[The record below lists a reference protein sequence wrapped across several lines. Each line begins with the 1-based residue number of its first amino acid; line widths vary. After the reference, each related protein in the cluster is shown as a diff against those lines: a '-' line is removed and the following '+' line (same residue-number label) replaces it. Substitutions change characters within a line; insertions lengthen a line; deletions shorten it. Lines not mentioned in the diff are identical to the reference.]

1 MARTRT
7 QIRQLIVVQLGLP
20 FVEGTSNAGA
30 GSVTTLVHLPE
41 LAQFRDDALIGSWI
55 YVSDGLDAD
64 INLRDLQ
71 IVDSVQSTG
80 TLTFIPEIAAE
91 AGIRGRTYE
100 ILPFSATAI
109 HQSIE
114 NSLDQLYDMGL
125 LVREFTFRGIVVGS
139 PLYNANFELW
149 STTTTVD
156 GWGGDSGS
164 AGVTQTRE
172 RSSEHLAGSETTMG
186 LVSNSGSEG
195 RLILADPWK
204 RYLWDMK
211 GNNIKFYCW
220 VKSAYSSH
228 ARIGIS
234 NGSSIAYSD
243 YHSGDGDWNLLMAEY
258 SSSLSDTSLFPCLA
272 VADTNTSYFSDC
284 WMQGGGDIT
293 EYPWPIALA
302 PDGPNAM
309 SLVGQGV
316 NTNDEV
322 GNMKQLGRRQTI
334 NNWQYVLDH
343 TYSFP
348 SATSLQR
355 GTLILPSG
363 LPHGDRMLMQCTGPF
378 TLPTADSEAVEVT
391 LPESLMLAK
400 MAARSLLERRLLQL
414 PLSTRRVYEDMMQR
428 LASDVGALSSGHGQ
442 SSDVISFGPVMR

>member
-20 FVEGTSNAGA
+20 FVEGTSTG
-30 GSVTTLVHLPE
+30 GTLSTLIDTPD
-41 LAQFRDDALIGSWI
+41 LKQFRDDALIGSWV
-55 YVSDGLDAD
+55 YVSDGTDSD
-64 INLRDLQ
+64 VGLRDLQ
-71 IVDSVQSTG
+71 ITDSVQSTG
-80 TLTFIPEIAAE
+80 TLTFIPPVTEL
-91 AGIRGRTYE
+91 AGIQGRTYE
-100 ILPFSATAI
+100 ILPFSSTAI

-139 PLYNANFELW
+139 PIYNANFELW
-149 STTTTVD
+149 STTATVD
-156 GWGGDSGS
+156 GWGGAG

-172 RSSEHLAGSETTMG
+172 RSAEHLAGSETTMG

-195 RLILADPWK
+195 RLVLADPWK

-234 NGSSIAYSD
+234 NGSSITYSD

-258 SSSLSDTSLFPCLA
+258 SSSLSDTDLFPCLA
-272 VADTNTSYFSDC
+272 VADTNSAYFADS
-284 WMQGGGDIT
+284 WIQGGGDIT
-293 EYPWPIALA
+293 EYPWPITLA

-309 SLVGQGV
+309 ALVGQGV
-316 NTNDEV
+316 NTNDSIAS
-322 GNMKQLGRRQTI
+322 MKQLGRRQTI
-334 NNWQYVLDH
+334 NNWQYILDH

-355 GTLILPSG
+355 GTLILPQG

-414 PLSTRRVYEDMMQR
+414 PMSTRRVYEDMMAR

>member
-20 FVEGTSNAGA
+20 FVEGTSAS
-30 GSVTTLVHLPE
+30 GSGTATTLIDTPD

-55 YVSDGLDAD
+55 YVTDGSP
-64 INLRDLQ
+64 NFRDLQ
-71 IVDSVQSTG
+71 IVDSAQSTG
-80 TLTFIPEIAAE
+80 TLTFIPALSESTMTQ
-91 AGIRGRTYE
+91 GRTYE

-156 GWGGDSGS
+156 GWGGEG

-172 RSSEHLAGSETTMG
+172 RNSANIAGSETSMG

-195 RLILADPWK
+195 RLTLSDPWR

-211 GNNIKFYCW
+211 GQNIKFYCW
-220 VKSAYSSH
+220 VKSSTSSH

-234 NGSSIAYSD
+234 NGSSITYSD
-243 YHSGDGDWNLLMAEY
+243 YHSGDGDWNLLEVEY
-258 SSSLSDTSLFPCLA
+258 SSGLSDTSLYPCLV
-272 VADTNTSYFSDC
+272 VANTATAYFSDS

-309 SLVGQGV
+309 AIVGQNV
-316 NTNDEV
+316 NNTDAV
-322 GNMKQLGRRQTI
+322 ANMKQLGRRQTI

-355 GTLILPSG
+355 GTLILPLG
-363 LPHGDRMLMQCTGPF
+363 LHQGDRMLMQCTGPF
-378 TLPTADSEAVEVT
+378 TLPTSDQEAVEVT

-442 SSDVISFGPVMR
+442 SSDVVSFGPAMR

>member
-20 FVEGTSNAGA
+20 FVEGTSTG
-30 GSVTTLVHLPE
+30 GTLSTLIHSPDLK
-41 LAQFRDDALIGSWI
+41 QFRDDALIGSWL
-55 YVSDGLDAD
+55 YVSDGTDSD
-64 INLRDLQ
+64 VGLRDLQ
-71 IVDSVQSTG
+71 ITDSAQSTG
-80 TLTFIPEIAAE
+80 TITFIPPVAE
-91 AGIRGRTYE
+91 LAGIQGRTYE
-100 ILPFSATAI
+100 ILPFSSTAI

-156 GWGGDSGS
+156 GWGGAG

-186 LVSNSGSEG
+186 LISNSADTEG
-195 RLILADPWK
+195 QLALFDPWK

-220 VKSAYSSH
+220 VKSEYSNH
-228 ARIGIS
+228 ARIGIN
-234 NGSSIAYSD
+234 NGSSITYSD

-258 SSSLSDTSLFPCLA
+258 SSSLSDTDLFPCLA
-272 VADTNTSYFSDC
+272 VANPDSAYFADS
-284 WMQGGGDIT
+284 WVQGGGDIT

-316 NTNDEV
+316 NTNDAIAS
-322 GNMKQLGRRQTI
+322 MKQLGRRQTI
-334 NNWQYVLDH
+334 NDWQYILDH

-414 PLSTRRVYEDMMQR
+414 PMSTRRVYEDMMQR

-442 SSDVISFGPVMR
+442 SSDVVSFGPVMR

>member
-20 FVEGTSNAGA
+20 FVEGTSAS
-30 GSVTTLVHLPE
+30 GSGTATTLIDTPD

-55 YVSDGLDAD
+55 YVTDGSP
-64 INLRDLQ
+64 NFRDLQ
-71 IVDSVQSTG
+71 IVDSAQSTG
-80 TLTFIPEIAAE
+80 TLTFIPALDESDMTQ
-91 AGIRGRTYE
+91 GRTYE

-156 GWGGDSGS
+156 GWGGEG

-172 RSSEHLAGSETTMG
+172 RNSANIAGSETSMG

-195 RLILADPWK
+195 RLTLSDPWR

-211 GNNIKFYCW
+211 GQNIKFYCW
-220 VKSAYSSH
+220 VKSSTSSH

-234 NGSSIAYSD
+234 NGSSITYSD
-243 YHSGDGDWNLLMAEY
+243 YHSGDGDWNLLEVEY
-258 SSSLSDTSLFPCLA
+258 SSGLSDTSLYPCLV
-272 VADTNTSYFSDC
+272 VANTATAYFSDS

-309 SLVGQGV
+309 AIVGQNV
-316 NTNDEV
+316 NNTDAV
-322 GNMKQLGRRQTI
+322 ANMKQLGRRQTI

-355 GTLILPSG
+355 GTLILPLG
-363 LPHGDRMLMQCTGPF
+363 LHQGDRMLMQCTGPF
-378 TLPTADSEAVEVT
+378 TLPTSDQEAVEVT

-442 SSDVISFGPVMR
+442 SSDVVSFGPAMR

>member
-20 FVEGTSNAGA
+20 FVEGTTNSGD
-30 GSVTTLVHLPE
+30 GTTSTLVDTPDLS
-41 LAQFRDDALIGSWI
+41 QFRDDALIGSWV
-55 YVSDGLDAD
+55 YVSDGAD
-64 INLRDLQ
+64 SDVGLRDLQ
-71 IVDSVQSTG
+71 ITDSVQSTG
-80 TLTFIPEIAAE
+80 TLTFIPNVTNTT
-91 AGIRGRTYE
+91 GIRGRTYE
-100 ILPFSATAI
+100 ILPFSSTAI

-139 PLYNANFELW
+139 PIYNANFELW

-156 GWGGDSGS
+156 GWGGAG
-164 AGVTQTRE
+164 AGVTQARE
-172 RSSEHLAGSETTMG
+172 RNSAHIAGSETSMK

-195 RLILADPWK
+195 RLVLSEPWK

-211 GNNIKFYCW
+211 GNNLKFYCW
-220 VKSAYSSH
+220 VKSDTSSH

-234 NGSSIAYSD
+234 NGSSVTYSD
-243 YHSGDGDWNLLMAEY
+243 YHSGDGDWNLLMVEY
-258 SSSLSDTSLFPCLA
+258 SSALSDTDLFPCLV
-272 VADTNTSYFSDC
+272 VANTDAAYFSDC
-284 WMQGGGDIT
+284 WIQGAGDIT
-293 EYPWPIALA
+293 EYPWPIVLA

-309 SLVGQGV
+309 AIASQNVNDTDALGSL
-316 NTNDEV
+316 
-322 GNMKQLGRRQTI
+322 KQLGRRQTV
-334 NNWQYVLDH
+334 NNWQYILDH

-355 GTLILPSG
+355 GTLILPLG
-363 LPHGDRMLMQCTGPF
+363 LPHGERMLMQCTGPF

>member
-20 FVEGTSNAGA
+20 FVEGTSAS
-30 GSVTTLVHLPE
+30 GSGTATTLIDTPD

-55 YVSDGLDAD
+55 YVTDGSP
-64 INLRDLQ
+64 NFRDLQ
-71 IVDSVQSTG
+71 IVDSAQSTG
-80 TLTFIPEIAAE
+80 TLTFIPALS
-91 AGIRGRTYE
+91 GSTMTQGRTYE

-139 PLYNANFELW
+139 PVYNANFELW

-156 GWGGDSGS
+156 GWGGEG

-172 RSSEHLAGSETTMG
+172 RNSANIAGSETSMG

-195 RLILADPWK
+195 RLTLSDPWR

-211 GNNIKFYCW
+211 GHTVKFYCW
-220 VKSAYSSH
+220 VKSSTSSH

-234 NGSSIAYSD
+234 NGSSITYSD
-243 YHSGDGDWNLLMAEY
+243 YHSGDGDWNLLEVEY
-258 SSSLSDTSLFPCLA
+258 SSERSDTSLFPCLV
-272 VADTNTSYFSDC
+272 VANTATAYFSDS

-309 SLVGQGV
+309 SVVGQSV
-316 NTNDEV
+316 NTVDSV
-322 GNMKQLGRRQTI
+322 ANMKQLGRRHPI

-355 GTLILPSG
+355 GTLILPIG
-363 LPHGDRMLMQCTGPF
+363 LPQGDRMLMQCTGPF
-378 TLPTADSEAVEVT
+378 TLPTSDQESVEVT

-428 LASDVGALSSGHGQ
+428 LAGDVGALSSGHGQ
-442 SSDVISFGPVMR
+442 SSDVVSFGPAMY

>member
-20 FVEGTSNAGA
+20 FVEGTSTG
-30 GSVTTLVHLPE
+30 GTLSTLIHSPDLK
-41 LAQFRDDALIGSWI
+41 QFRDDALIGSWL
-55 YVSDGLDAD
+55 YVSDGTDSD
-64 INLRDLQ
+64 VGLRDLQ
-71 IVDSVQSTG
+71 ITDSAQSTG
-80 TLTFIPEIAAE
+80 TITFIPPVAE
-91 AGIRGRTYE
+91 LAGIQGRTYE
-100 ILPFSATAI
+100 ILPFSSTAI

-156 GWGGDSGS
+156 GWGGAGE
-164 AGVTQTRE
+164 GVTQTRE
-172 RSSEHLAGSETTMG
+172 RSSEHLAGSETSMG
-186 LVSNSGSEG
+186 LVSNDDAEG
-195 RLILADPWK
+195 RLVLADPWK

-220 VKSAYSSH
+220 VMSAYSSH

-234 NGSSIAYSD
+234 NGSSITYSD

-258 SSSLSDTSLFPCLA
+258 SSSLSDTDLFPCLA
-272 VADTNTSYFSDC
+272 VADTNSAYFADS
-284 WMQGGGDIT
+284 WVQGGGDIT

-316 NTNDEV
+316 NTNDAIAS
-322 GNMKQLGRRQTI
+322 MKQLGRRQTI
-334 NNWQYVLDH
+334 NDWQYILDH

-355 GTLILPSG
+355 GTLILPLG

-414 PLSTRRVYEDMMQR
+414 PMSTRRVYEDMMQR

-442 SSDVISFGPVMR
+442 SSDVVSFGPAMR

>member
-7 QIRQLIVVQLGLP
+7 HIRQLIVLQLGLP
-20 FVEGTSNAGA
+20 FVEGTSTG
-30 GSVTTLVHLPE
+30 GTLSTLIDTPD
-41 LAQFRDDALIGSWI
+41 LKQFRDDALIGSWV
-55 YVSDGLDAD
+55 YVSDGTDSD
-64 INLRDLQ
+64 VGLRDLQ
-71 IVDSVQSTG
+71 ITDSAQSTG
-80 TLTFIPEIAAE
+80 TITFIPPVAE
-91 AGIRGRTYE
+91 LAGIQGRTYE
-100 ILPFSATAI
+100 ILPFSSTAI

-139 PLYNANFELW
+139 PVYNANFELW

-156 GWGGDSGS
+156 GWGGAGE
-164 AGVTQTRE
+164 GVTQTRE
-172 RSSEHLAGSETTMG
+172 RSAQHLAGSETTMG
-186 LVSNSGSEG
+186 LVSNDAAEG
-195 RLILADPWK
+195 RLVLADPWK

-234 NGSSIAYSD
+234 NGSSITYSD

-258 SSSLSDTSLFPCLA
+258 SSARSDTDLFPCLA
-272 VADTNTSYFSDC
+272 VADTRSGYFADS

-293 EYPWPIALA
+293 EYPWPITLA

-309 SLVGQGV
+309 SVV
-316 NTNDEV
+316 
-322 GNMKQLGRRQTI
+322 
-334 NNWQYVLDH
+334 
-343 TYSFP
+343 YSFP
-348 SATSLQR
+348 SATSIQR
-355 GTLILPSG
+355 GTLILPLG

-378 TLPTADSEAVEVT
+378 TLPTSDQEAVEVT

-442 SSDVISFGPVMR
+442 SSDVVSFGPAMR

>member
-20 FVEGTSNAGA
+20 FVEGTSTG
-30 GSVTTLVHLPE
+30 GTLSTLIHSPDLK
-41 LAQFRDDALIGSWI
+41 QFRDDALIGSWL
-55 YVSDGLDAD
+55 YVSDGTDSD
-64 INLRDLQ
+64 VGLRDLQ
-71 IVDSVQSTG
+71 ITDSAQSTG
-80 TLTFIPEIAAE
+80 TITFIPPVAE
-91 AGIRGRTYE
+91 LAGIQGRTYE
-100 ILPFSATAI
+100 ILPFSSTAI

-156 GWGGDSGS
+156 GWGGAG

-172 RSSEHLAGSETTMG
+172 RNSEHLAGSETTMG
-186 LVSNSGSEG
+186 LISNSADTEG
-195 RLILADPWK
+195 RLALSDPWK

-220 VKSAYSSH
+220 VKSEYSSH

-234 NGSSIAYSD
+234 NGSSITYSD

-258 SSSLSDTSLFPCLA
+258 SSSLSDTDLFPCLA
-272 VADTNTSYFSDC
+272 VANPDSAYFADS
-284 WMQGGGDIT
+284 WVQGGGDIT

-316 NTNDEV
+316 NTNDAIAS
-322 GNMKQLGRRQTI
+322 MKQLGRRQTI
-334 NNWQYVLDH
+334 NDWQYILDH

-378 TLPTADSEAVEVT
+378 TLPTPTADTEAVEVT

-414 PLSTRRVYEDMMQR
+414 PMSTRRVYEDMMQR

>member
-20 FVEGTSNAGA
+20 FVEGTSTPGA
-30 GSVTTLVHLPE
+30 GTATTLIHTPD
-41 LAQFRDDALIGSWI
+41 LAQFRDDALIGSWV
-55 YVSDGLDAD
+55 YVTDGSP
-64 INLRDLQ
+64 NFRDLQ
-71 IVDSVQSTG
+71 IVDSAQSTG
-80 TLTFIPEIAAE
+80 TITFIPEISTV
-91 AGIRGRTYE
+91 AGIQGRTYE

-149 STTTTVD
+149 STTVTVD
-156 GWGGDSGS
+156 GWGGDG

-172 RSSEHLAGSETTMG
+172 RSDEHLAGSETTMG
-186 LVSNSGSEG
+186 LVSNSGSVEG
-195 RLILADPWK
+195 RLTLSDPWR

-211 GNNIKFYCW
+211 GSSIKFYCW

-234 NGSSIAYSD
+234 NGSSITYSD

-258 SSSLSDTSLFPCLA
+258 SSSLSDTALFPCLA
-272 VADTNTSYFSDC
+272 VANTNSAYFADS

-293 EYPWPIALA
+293 EYPWPITLA

-309 SLVGQGV
+309 ALVGQGV
-316 NTNDEV
+316 NTNDAIAS
-322 GNMKQLGRRQTI
+322 MKQLGRRQTV

-348 SATSLQR
+348 SATSIQR
-355 GTLILPSG
+355 GTLILPLG

-378 TLPTADSEAVEVT
+378 TLPTSDQEAVEVT

-442 SSDVISFGPVMR
+442 SSDVVSFGPAMS

>member
-20 FVEGTSNAGA
+20 FVEGTTNPGA
-30 GSVTTLVHLPE
+30 GSVTTLVDTPDLS
-41 LAQFRDDALIGSWI
+41 QFRDDALIGSWI
-55 YVSDGLDAD
+55 YVSDGDDAD

-71 IVDSVQSTG
+71 IIDSVQSTG

-139 PLYNANFELW
+139 PIYNANFELW
-149 STTTTVD
+149 STTATVD
-156 GWGGDSGS
+156 GWGGDG
-164 AGVTQTRE
+164 AGVTQVRE
-172 RSSEHLAGSETTMG
+172 RDSGHIAGSETSMK
-186 LVSNSGSEG
+186 LVSNSGSTEG
-195 RLILADPWK
+195 QLALSDPWK

-211 GNNIKFYCW
+211 GHSINFYCW
-220 VKSAYSSH
+220 VKSDYASH
-228 ARIGIS
+228 ARIGIN
-234 NGSSIAYSD
+234 NGSSITYSD
-243 YHSGDGDWNLLMAEY
+243 YHSGDGDWNLLKVEY
-258 SSSLSDTSLFPCLA
+258 ASAVSDTDLFPCLA
-272 VADTNTSYFSDC
+272 VANTNAAYFADC
-284 WMQGGGDIT
+284 WVQGGGDIT
-293 EYPWPIALA
+293 EYPWPIVLA

-309 SLVGQGV
+309 ALVGQGV
-316 NTNDEV
+316 NNTDAV
-322 GNMKQLGRRQTI
+322 GSMKQLGRRQTI
-334 NNWQYVLDH
+334 NNWQYILDH

-348 SATSLQR
+348 SATSVQR
-355 GTLILPSG
+355 GTLILPQG
-363 LPHGDRMLMQCTGPF
+363 LPQGDRMLMQCTGPF
-378 TLPTADSEAVEVT
+378 TLPTSDQEAVEVT

>member
-20 FVEGTSNAGA
+20 FVEGTSTG
-30 GSVTTLVHLPE
+30 GTLSTLIHSPDLK
-41 LAQFRDDALIGSWI
+41 QFRDDALIGSWL
-55 YVSDGLDAD
+55 YVSDGTDSD
-64 INLRDLQ
+64 VGLRDLQ
-71 IVDSVQSTG
+71 ITDSAQSTG
-80 TLTFIPEIAAE
+80 TITFIPPVAE
-91 AGIRGRTYE
+91 LAGIQGRTYE
-100 ILPFSATAI
+100 ILPFSSTAI

-156 GWGGDSGS
+156 GWGGAGE
-164 AGVTQTRE
+164 GVTQTRE
-172 RSSEHLAGSETTMG
+172 RSSEHLAGSETSMG
-186 LVSNSGSEG
+186 LVSNDDAEG
-195 RLILADPWK
+195 RLVLADPWK

-234 NGSSIAYSD
+234 NGSSITYSD

-258 SSSLSDTSLFPCLA
+258 SSSLSDTDLFPCLA
-272 VADTNTSYFSDC
+272 VADTNSAYFADS
-284 WMQGGGDIT
+284 WVQGGGDIT

-316 NTNDEV
+316 NTNDAIAS
-322 GNMKQLGRRQTI
+322 MKQLGRRQTI
-334 NNWQYVLDH
+334 NDWQYILDH

-355 GTLILPSG
+355 GTLILPLG

-414 PLSTRRVYEDMMQR
+414 PMSTRRVYEDMMQR

-442 SSDVISFGPVMR
+442 SSDVVSFGPVMR

>member
-20 FVEGTSNAGA
+20 FVEGTSAS
-30 GSVTTLVHLPE
+30 GSGTATTLIDTPD

-55 YVSDGLDAD
+55 YVTDGSP
-64 INLRDLQ
+64 NFRDLQ
-71 IVDSVQSTG
+71 IVDSAQSTG
-80 TLTFIPEIAAE
+80 TLTFIPALDESDMTQ
-91 AGIRGRTYE
+91 GRTYE

-156 GWGGDSGS
+156 GWGGEG

-172 RSSEHLAGSETTMG
+172 RNSANIAGSETSMG

-195 RLILADPWK
+195 RLTLSDPWR

-211 GNNIKFYCW
+211 GQNIKFYCW
-220 VKSAYSSH
+220 VKSSTSSH

-234 NGSSIAYSD
+234 NGSSVTYSD
-243 YHSGDGDWNLLMAEY
+243 YHSGDGDWNLLEVEY
-258 SSSLSDTSLFPCLA
+258 SSGLSDTSLYPCLV
-272 VADTNTSYFSDC
+272 VANTATAYFSDS

-309 SLVGQGV
+309 AIVGQNV
-316 NTNDEV
+316 NNTDAV
-322 GNMKQLGRRQTI
+322 ANMKQLGRRQTI

-355 GTLILPSG
+355 GTLILPLG
-363 LPHGDRMLMQCTGPF
+363 LHQGDRMLMQCTGPF
-378 TLPTADSEAVEVT
+378 TLPTSDQEAVEVT

-414 PLSTRRVYEDMMQR
+414 PLSTRRVYEEMMQR
-428 LASDVGALSSGHGQ
+428 LAGDVGALSSGHGQ
-442 SSDVISFGPVMR
+442 SSDVVSFGPAMH

>member
-20 FVEGTSNAGA
+20 FVEGTSTG
-30 GSVTTLVHLPE
+30 GTLSTLIDTPD
-41 LAQFRDDALIGSWI
+41 LKQFRDDALIGSWV
-55 YVSDGLDAD
+55 YVSDGTDSD
-64 INLRDLQ
+64 VGLRDLQ
-71 IVDSVQSTG
+71 ITDSVQSTG
-80 TLTFIPEIAAE
+80 TLTFIPPVEE
-91 AGIRGRTYE
+91 LAGIQGRTYE
-100 ILPFSATAI
+100 ILPFSSTAI

-149 STTTTVD
+149 STTATVD
-156 GWGGDSGS
+156 GWGGAGE
-164 AGVTQTRE
+164 GVTQTRE
-172 RSSEHLAGSETTMG
+172 RSAEHLAGSETTMG
-186 LVSNSGSEG
+186 LVSNSSSEG
-195 RLILADPWK
+195 RLVLADPWK

-220 VKSAYSSH
+220 VKSNFSSH

-234 NGSSIAYSD
+234 NGSSITYSD
-243 YHSGDGDWNLLMAEY
+243 YHSGDDDWNLLMVEY
-258 SSSLSDTSLFPCLA
+258 TSSLSDTDLFPCLA
-272 VADTNTSYFSDC
+272 VADTRSAYFADS

-293 EYPWPIALA
+293 EYPWPITLA

-309 SLVGQGV
+309 SLVSQGV
-316 NTNDEV
+316 NTNDAV
-322 GNMKQLGRRQTI
+322 ANMKQLGRRQTV
-334 NNWQYVLDH
+334 NNWQYILDH

-348 SATSLQR
+348 SATSIQR
-355 GTLILPSG
+355 GTLILPLG

-414 PLSTRRVYEDMMQR
+414 PMSTRRVYEDMMQR

-442 SSDVISFGPVMR
+442 SSDVVSFGPAMR